1 MDSKYFMFGTVIAL
15 AGAGAV
21 YYFMSSKDT
30 TPVGLVVRK
39 SLNKGQEMGEDDL
52 GDMYRYAIIDGSFR
66 LSESSLS
73 LNSTEGQDSLLVVF
87 INEIPSEARL
97 VDAEEWDE
105 EDHQE
110 LLEEYGIEDE
120 EEEELETP
128 ALENAQVNN
137 AEALLFG
144 NLNVSSLQSNHWW

>member
-1 MDSKYFMFGTVIAL
+1 MDSKHFMFGTVIAL

>member
-1 MDSKYFMFGTVIAL
+1 MDSKNFMFGTIVAI

-21 YYFMSSKDT
+21 YYFMSSKDN

-39 SLNKGQEMGEDDL
+39 SLNKGEVMGEDEI
-52 GDMYRYAIIDGSFR
+52 GDMYRYAIVDGSFR
-66 LSESSLS
+66 LSESSLP
-73 LNSTEGQDSLLVVF
+73 LNSTEGEDSLLVVF

-97 VDAEEWDE
+97 VNAEDWNE

-110 LLEEYGIEDE
+110 LLEEYGIEE

-128 ALENAQVNN
+128 VMDNAQVNN

>member
-1 MDSKYFMFGTVIAL
+1 MDSKNFMFGTIVAV

-21 YYFMSSKDT
+21 YYFMSSKDN

-39 SLNKGQEMGEDDL
+39 SLNKGEVMGEDEI
-52 GDMYRYAIIDGSFR
+52 GDMYRYAIVDGSFR
-66 LSESSLS
+66 LSESSLP
-73 LNSTEGQDSLLVVF
+73 LNSTEGEDSLLVVF

-97 VDAEEWDE
+97 VNAEDWNE

-110 LLEEYGIEDE
+110 LLEEYGIEE
-120 EEEELETP
+120 EEDELETP
-128 ALENAQVNN
+128 VMDNAQVNN

>member
-1 MDSKYFMFGTVIAL
+1 MDKKNFMYGTVIAL

-21 YYFMSSKDT
+21 YYLMASKDD

-52 GDMYRYAIIDGSFR
+52 GDMYRYAIVDGSFR
-66 LSESSLS
+66 LTESSLS
-73 LNSTEGQDSLLVVF
+73 LNSTEGQDALLVVF

-97 VDAEEWDE
+97 IDGEEWDD
-105 EDHQE
+105 EDHQD
-110 LLEEYGIEDE
+110 LLEEYGIEE
-120 EEEELETP
+120 EEEEVETP
-128 ALENAQVNN
+128 AMDNAQVSN

-144 NLNVSSLQSNHWW
+144 NLTVSSLQSNHWW

>member
-1 MDSKYFMFGTVIAL
+1 
-15 AGAGAV
+15 
-21 YYFMSSKDT
+21 MSSKDT

-39 SLNKGQEMGEDDL
+39 RLNKGEVMGEDEL
-52 GDMYRYAIIDGSFR
+52 GDMYRYAIVDGSFR
-66 LSESSLS
+66 LSESSLP

-97 VDAEEWDE
+97 VNAEDWNE

-110 LLEEYGIEDE
+110 LLKEYGIEE
-120 EEEELETP
+120 EEEEVETP
-128 ALENAQVNN
+128 TMEENPQVQN
-137 AEALLFG
+137 AESLLFG

>member
-1 MDSKYFMFGTVIAL
+1 MDSKNFIIGTVVAI

-21 YYFMSSKDT
+21 YFFMSSKDT

-39 SLNKGQEMGEDDL
+39 SLNKGEVMGEDEL
-52 GDMYRYAIIDGSFR
+52 GDMYRYAIVDGSFR
-66 LSESSLS
+66 LSESSLP

-97 VDAEEWDE
+97 VNAEDWNE

-110 LLEEYGIEDE
+110 LLEEYGIEE
-120 EEEELETP
+120 EEEEVETP
-128 ALENAQVNN
+128 TMEENAQVSKRRSIT
-137 AEALLFG
+137 LWK
-144 NLNVSSLQSNHWW
+144 LNCIITSK

>member
-1 MDSKYFMFGTVIAL
+1 MFGTIVAI

-21 YYFMSSKDT
+21 YYFMSSKDN

-39 SLNKGQEMGEDDL
+39 SLNKGEVMGEDEI
-52 GDMYRYAIIDGSFR
+52 GDMYRYAIVDGSFR
-66 LSESSLS
+66 LSESSLP
-73 LNSTEGQDSLLVVF
+73 LNSTEGEDSLLVVF

-97 VDAEEWDE
+97 VNAEDWNE
-105 EDHQE
+105 EDNQE
-110 LLEEYGIEDE
+110 LLEEYGIEE

-128 ALENAQVNN
+128 VMDNAQVNN

>member
-1 MDSKYFMFGTVIAL
+1 MDSKNFIIGTVVAI

-21 YYFMSSKDT
+21 YFFMSSKDT

-39 SLNKGQEMGEDDL
+39 SLNKGEVMGEDEL
-52 GDMYRYAIIDGSFR
+52 GDMYRYAIVDGSFR
-66 LSESSLS
+66 LSEFSLP

-97 VDAEEWDE
+97 VNAEDWNE

-110 LLEEYGIEDE
+110 LLEEYGIEE
-120 EEEELETP
+120 EEEEVETP
-128 ALENAQVNN
+128 TMEENPQVQN
-137 AEALLFG
+137 AESLLFG

>member
-1 MDSKYFMFGTVIAL
+1 MDSKNFMFGTIVAV
-15 AGAGAV
+15 AGAGIV
-21 YYFMSSKDT
+21 YYFMSSKDN

-39 SLNKGQEMGEDDL
+39 SLNKGEVMGEDEV
-52 GDMYRYAIIDGSFR
+52 GDMYRYAIVDGSFR
-66 LSESSLS
+66 LSESSLP
-73 LNSTEGQDSLLVVF
+73 LHSTEGEDSLLVVF

-97 VDAEEWDE
+97 VNAEDWNE

-110 LLEEYGIEDE
+110 LLEEYGIEE
-120 EEEELETP
+120 EEEEVETP
-128 ALENAQVNN
+128 ALENAQVSN

>member
-1 MDSKYFMFGTVIAL
+1 MDSKNFIIGTVVAI

-21 YYFMSSKDT
+21 YFFMSSKDT

-39 SLNKGQEMGEDDL
+39 SLNKGEVMGEDEL
-52 GDMYRYAIIDGSFR
+52 GDMYRYAIVDGSFR
-66 LSESSLS
+66 LSESSLP

-97 VDAEEWDE
+97 VNAEDWNE

-110 LLEEYGIEDE
+110 LLEEYGIEE
-120 EEEELETP
+120 EEEEVETP
-128 ALENAQVNN
+128 TMEENPQVQN
-137 AEALLFG
+137 AESLLFG

>member
-1 MDSKYFMFGTVIAL
+1 MDKKNFMYGTVIAL
-15 AGAGAV
+15 AGAGVV
-21 YYFMSSKDT
+21 YYFMASKDD

-52 GDMYRYAIIDGSFR
+52 GDMYRYAIVDGSFR
-66 LSESSLS
+66 LTESSLS

-97 VDAEEWDE
+97 VDAEDWNE
-105 EDHQE
+105 EDHQA
-110 LLEEYGIEDE
+110 LLDEYGIEE
-120 EEEELETP
+120 EEEEVETP
-128 ALENAQVNN
+128 AMDNAQVSN

-144 NLNVSSLQSNHWW
+144 NLTVSSLQSNHWW

>member
-1 MDSKYFMFGTVIAL
+1 MDSKYFIFGTIISI

-21 YYFMSSKDT
+21 YYFMSSNDD

-39 SLNKGQEMGEDDL
+39 SLNKGQDMGEDDL
-52 GDMYRYAIIDGSFR
+52 GDMYRYAIVDGSFR
-66 LSESSLS
+66 LTESSLS

-87 INEIPSEARL
+87 VNEIPSEARL
-97 VDAEEWDE
+97 VNAEDWNE
-105 EDHQE
+105 ENHQE
-110 LLEEYGIEDE
+110 LLEEYGIEE
-120 EEEELETP
+120 EEEEAETP

-144 NLNVSSLQSNHWW
+144 NLNVSALQSNHWW

>member
-1 MDSKYFMFGTVIAL
+1 MNSKHFMFGTVIAL

-21 YYFMSSKDT
+21 YYFMSSKDD

-52 GDMYRYAIIDGSFR
+52 GDMYRYAIVDGSFR

-97 VDAEEWDE
+97 VNAEDWNE
-105 EDHQE
+105 EDHQS
-110 LLEEYGIEDE
+110 LLEEYGIEE

-128 ALENAQVNN
+128 VMDNAQVNN

-144 NLNVSSLQSNHWW
+144 NLNVSALQSNHWW

>member
-1 MDSKYFMFGTVIAL
+1 MDSKNFMFGTIVAI

-21 YYFMSSKDT
+21 YYFMSSKDN

-39 SLNKGQEMGEDDL
+39 SLNKGEVMGEDEI
-52 GDMYRYAIIDGSFR
+52 GDMYRYAIVDGSFR
-66 LSESSLS
+66 LSESSLP
-73 LNSTEGQDSLLVVF
+73 LNSTEGEDSLLVVF

-97 VDAEEWDE
+97 VNAEDWNE

-110 LLEEYGIEDE
+110 LLEEYGIEE

-128 ALENAQVNN
+128 VMDNAQVNN
-137 AEALLFG
+137 AEELLFG